1 MAGKESTKLTCERE
15 QENWY
20 IPFPFESSLFSA
32 HAATTPLEGS
42 ILRKANFEA
51 DYTDII

>member
-1 MAGKESTKLTCERE
+1 MAGKESTKLTCERK
-15 QENWY
+15 QQSWY

-32 HAATTPLEGS
+32 HAAIMSLEGS
-42 ILRKANFEA
+42 TLHKANFEA